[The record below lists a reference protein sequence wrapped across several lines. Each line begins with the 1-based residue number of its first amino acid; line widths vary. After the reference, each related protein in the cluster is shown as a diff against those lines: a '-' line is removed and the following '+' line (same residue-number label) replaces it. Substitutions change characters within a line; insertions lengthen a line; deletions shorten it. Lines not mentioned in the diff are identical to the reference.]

1 MTRSALK
8 GFLETG
14 STSGSANY
22 LNATSL
28 AEGRGIRVTESR
40 PAEDCEF
47 TDLITVTVG
56 NAKENVIVAGTFF
69 GSQPRIVKIQE
80 HNIDASPEGNL
91 LIFENTDPPGVVG
104 AIGRVLGEGNINIAN
119 MSLSRNKVG
128 GQALS
133 ILNVDSAVD
142 AATLKKIE
150 AIPGIQSATTVVL

>member
-1 MTRSALK
+1 
-8 GFLETG
+8 
-14 STSGSANY
+14 
-22 LNATSL
+22 
-28 AEGRGIRVTESR
+28 SR

-91 LIFENTDPPGVVG
+91 LIFENTDAPGVVG